1 MLRADDWRWR
11 SGACIEKKL
20 ANFLG
25 GGRASG
31 FASDDDRK
39 VLGAEF
45 GGQLFQLR
53 TFAAAI
59 EAFEG
64 DKNSARVTGHG
75 KIIASGVKMDRSR
88 AIADQCFS

>member
-1 MLRADDWRWR
+1 
-11 SGACIEKKL
+11 
-20 ANFLG
+20 
-25 GGRASG
+25 
-31 FASDDDRK
+31 
-39 VLGAEF
+39 LGAEF

-64 DKNSARVTGHG
+64 DKNSASVTGHG

-88 AIADQCFS
+88 AIADQCSS